1 MFLTFIIFCYFLTEG
16 QIDYVL
22 PLRVGFSYLSLVLL
36 SFSFFF
42 FAIHYFTSIRITEGK
57 GRNSNIYCDKNSL
70 ALTQLLETIFN
81 WKSIGEIL

>member
-42 FAIHYFTSIRITEGK
+42 
-57 GRNSNIYCDKNSL
+57 
-70 ALTQLLETIFN
+70 LLFIILRRYELQREKVEIVIFIATKTP
-81 WKSIGEIL
+81 WL